1 MRSMTRRE
9 AVRLGCMIGVGGL
22 GGGAAMLGAGG
33 CSRRTSDGGAP
44 VVLYS
49 SVDEPLLR
57 ELVADYTT
65 ETGARVLVVGDTEA
79 TKTTGL
85 VQRLIAER
93 ERPRCDVWWSN
104 EPFGTIGLAAQGM
117 FEPLTIASSL
127 REGGWPS
134 ELIGSNDAWIGFAQR
149 ARVIVYNAERMSRE
163 QAPASLSDL
172 LRPELRGRVGIA
184 RPEFGTTR
192 GHMAALV
199 AAHGPDRTRAFLR
212 ALKDHDVR
220 LYDGNSV
227 VVRAVAGGEID
238 VGLTDTDD
246 VFAGQRNGWKVDFTL
261 ERIDDRSATGDW
273 PPPPAIEGA
282 LPSIGPLVIP
292 NTVARVR
299 GGPNP
304 EAAERLIAY
313 LLSERMERLM
323 AQSEARNIPVRP
335 GLAAQLRTVAI
346 SRPMRVR
353 LEDVEA
359 RVQEALAIVA
369 ETIGT

>member
-1 MRSMTRRE
+1 
-9 AVRLGCMIGVGGL
+9 
-22 GGGAAMLGAGG
+22 
-33 CSRRTSDGGAP
+33 
-44 VVLYS
+44 VLYS

-57 ELVADYTT
+57 ELVADYMK
-65 ETGARVLVVGDTEA
+65 ESGERVMVVGDTEA

-104 EPFGTIGLAAQGM
+104 EPFGTIGLAGQGL
-117 FEPLTIASSL
+117 FEPLKIVPAL
-127 REGGWPS
+127 RELGWPP
-134 ELIGSNDAWIGFAQR
+134 ELIGSNDAWVGFAQR
-149 ARVIVYNAERMSRE
+149 ARVIVYNTERLSRDE
-163 QAPASLSDL
+163 APTSLTDL
-172 LRPELRGRVGIA
+172 LRPELNGRVGIA

-199 AAHGPDRTRAFLR
+199 AAHGPDRTRAYLR
-212 ALKDHDVR
+212 ALKDHGVR

-261 ERIDDRSATGDW
+261 ERIDDRSATGQW
-273 PPPPAIEGA
+273 PPALTGEGT

-292 NTVARVR
+292 NTIARVR

-304 EAAERLIAY
+304 EAAERLIEY
-313 LLSERMERLM
+313 LLSERLERLM
-323 AQSEARNIPVRP
+323 AESEARNIPVRP
-335 GLAAQLRTVAI
+335 GLAARLKTIAI
-346 SRPMRVR
+346 SRPMQVR
-353 LEDVEA
+353 LEEVEA
-359 RVQEALAIVA
+359 RVEEALAIAA